1 MSKTNKKYFWFK
13 LKEDFFRNKKIKKL
27 RRIAGGDT
35 YTIIYLKMQLL
46 SLKDNGNLY
55 FEDVEETFAE
65 EIALEIDE
73 DVDNVKVTLMF
84 LLKNGLIEQVSE
96 DEYSLVETKECIG
109 SETASTLRSRKSRAL
124 KQENE
129 QKALQCNTN
138 ATNCNTEIDI
148 EKEIE
153 LRDKDK
159 VKEIKRKY
167 GEYQNVKLTDKE
179 YNSLISEYGSSTDE
193 IIKYLDEY
201 IEMKGTKY
209 KSCYM
214 AIKKWVVAAVK
225 EKKNRPN
232 ASNTYRREEIVP
244 DWFNKDIQPQQAT
257 TEEQQEIEDMLKEYR
272 PNPELQARL
281 KERYGKGKT
290 NL

>member
-46 SLKDNGNLY
+46 SLKDGGNLY

-84 LLKNGLIEQVSE
+84 LLKNGLIEQISE
-96 DEYSLVETKECIG
+96 DEYSLIETKECIG
-109 SETASTLRSRKSRAL
+109 SETASTIRSRKSRAL

-129 QKALQCNTN
+129 QKALQCNTD

-148 EKEIE
+148 EKDIEI
-153 LRDKDK
+153 RDKDK
-159 VKEIKRKY
+159 IKEIKKKY

-179 YNSLISEYGSSTDE
+179 YNSLVSEYGSSTDE
-193 IIKYLDEY
+193 IITYLDEY

-209 KSCYM
+209 KSCYL
-214 AIKKWVVAAVK
+214 AIRKWVADAVIN
-225 EKKNRPN
+225 KNKPN
-232 ASNTYRREEIVP
+232 ASNTHKRTEIVP
-244 DWFNKDIQPQQAT
+244 EWINKQNETKPLT
-257 TEEQQEIEDMLKEYR
+257 VEEQKEMNELLKEFK
-272 PNPELQARL
+272 PNPELQERL
-281 KERYGKGKT
+281 KQKYKKKA
-290 NL
+290 